1 MLQCGLAVPME
12 IDSKCGVFHDMFI
25 DIGDSQSLENDLS
38 TYSSHLLNMKELIR
52 QANKRTL
59 FLIDEFGTGT
69 EPQLGGAIAEAILLK
84 MNEKKSFGV
93 VTTHYANLKLLAD
106 NHQGIVNGA
115 MLFDTRYLQPLY
127 VMMTGKPGSSFAFE
141 IAKKI
146 GFPEEIL
153 NEAAEIGGK
162 EHLDFEQQLQQLEIE
177 KKEVRKKEYELK
189 VADNLLNEVVTKY
202 KNLLN
207 DLEKKK
213 NTLLKEANKEA
224 QSLIDKA
231 NAKIERTIRE
241 IKEAQ
246 AEKERTKEL
255 RQDLK
260 GMKQQL
266 EEDAK
271 VISKNLKIEEKEK
284 KEEQDLQVG
293 NMVRINEMEIVGE
306 VIAVSDTDIT
316 IEFGSVKLRTTADK
330 VVKISKKE
338 ARKSANNP
346 TYLRKAIMEDLNE
359 KSADFNLTLDV
370 RGMRGEEAIEAVAKY
385 IDDASLL
392 CIKNVS
398 ILHGKGNGILRQM
411 IRQYL
416 SKQSCVRQMQDASLE
431 TGGHGITRVELK

>member
-1 MLQCGLAVPME
+1 MVVLFMVLRDDTINQTMLVPMDLRKLIPKDHPCYFIKNVADYIDCSKANREFADTPGEFAYPRELLLRLVLMSVFDGGLSSRE
-12 IDSKCGVFHDMFI
+12 IERRTQTDVGYMYLAGMQHPSYRTILRFKRD
-25 DIGDSQSLENDLS
+25 
-38 TYSSHLLNMKELIR
+38 YSD
-52 QANKRTL
+52 
-59 FLIDEFGTGT
+59 LIDEAFKMTIKIATEEDLVKIHHVSVDGTKIKAKT
-69 EPQLGGAIAEAILLK
+69 SI
-84 MNEKKSFGV
+84 N
-93 VTTHYANLKLLAD
+93 KLT
-106 NHQGIVNGA
+106 N
-115 MLFDTRYLQPLY
+115 
-127 VMMTGKPGSSFAFE
+127 
-141 IAKKI
+141 
-146 GFPEEIL
+146 
-153 NEAAEIGGK
+153 
-162 EHLDFEQQLQQLEIE
+162 EQQL
-177 KKEVRKKEYELK
+177 
-189 VADNLLNEVVTKY
+189 
-202 KNLLN
+202 
-207 DLEKKK
+207 
-213 NTLLKEANKEA
+213 
-224 QSLIDKA
+224 
-231 NAKIERTIRE
+231 KI
-241 IKEAQ
+241 
-246 AEKERTKEL
+246 
-255 RQDLK
+255 
-260 GMKQQL
+260 MKQHL

-284 KEEQDLQVG
+284 RDEQDLQVG

-338 ARKSANNP
+338 AKKSANNP

-359 KSADFNLTLDV
+359 KSANFNLTLDV